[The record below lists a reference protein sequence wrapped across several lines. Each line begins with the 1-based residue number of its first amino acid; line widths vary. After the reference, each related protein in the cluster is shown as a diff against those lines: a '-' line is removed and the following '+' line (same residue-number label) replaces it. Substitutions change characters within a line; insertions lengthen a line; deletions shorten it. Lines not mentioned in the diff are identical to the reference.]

1 MINVAIAGGAGYTAG
16 ELLRVLQNH
25 PGVRVVS
32 VVSSTSAKEEISV
45 YHRDLLGATSLQFSK
60 KEELYEMRGKVD
72 LLFLCLGHGIS
83 RQFLQEVTMDKKCRI
98 IDLGSDFRIDEKFG
112 DENFVYGLPELNR
125 NKIKNARLVANPGC
139 FATSVILAL
148 APLAIEGALADEIHI
163 HSVTGSTGAGRT
175 LSETSHFSN
184 RESNISVYKPFTHQ
198 HLGEIGKTLGNIS
211 PKVIPEIN
219 FIPLRGGYTRGI
231 FTSLYTRYSGNL
243 NIGHLEEFFR
253 EYYFSSPF
261 VHISRFPVSLKEVVN
276 TNNAHIHLERHK
288 DYLYIAVVIDNLLKG
303 ASGQAVQNMNLMTGF
318 EEDCALRLKASAF

>member
-1 MINVAIAGGAGYTAG
+1 MINVAIAGGTGYTAG

-32 VVSSTSAKEEISV
+32 VVSSTNAGEEISV
-45 YHRDLLGATSLQFSK
+45 FHKDLLGTISLRFST
-60 KEELYEMRGKVD
+60 KEELSEMRGEVD

-83 RQFLQEVTMDKKCRI
+83 RQFLEEVTMDKKCRI

-112 DENFVYGLPELNR
+112 YEYFVYGIPELNR
-125 NKIKNARLVANPGC
+125 DKIQNARLVANPGC
-139 FATSVILAL
+139 FATSVILGL
-148 APLAIEGALADEIHI
+148 APLALEGSLEDEIHI

-175 LSETSHFSN
+175 LSETSHYSN

-198 HLGEIGKTLGNIS
+198 HLGEISKTLNKIS
-211 PKVIPEIN
+211 PNAIPGIN

-231 FTSLYTRYSGNL
+231 FTSIYTRYYGTLS
-243 NIGHLEEFFR
+243 IGQIEEFFR

-303 ASGQAVQNMNLMTGF
+303 ASGQAVQNMNLMTGMD
-318 EEDCALRLKASAF
+318 EDCALRLKASAF